1 MAAGLELFGF
11 VLLQLPRLLGSEIS
25 GANRVSRRCAESI
38 SGRRVADKH
47 LHPAIS
53 SAYIFTSNTNRHA
66 RIRTLIITHTHL
78 HNFTYS
84 HWCTH
89 LTHSRCS
96 LKEMIAFFPWEL
108 AAKDPRTKRVPQHL
122 LFSSELLE
130 SLEHSRFVWVS
141 PSWRP
146 LDCLPCEEVK
156 KPG

>member
-66 RIRTLIITHTHL
+66 RIRTLIITHTHYVQFYIFAL
-78 HNFTYS
+78 V
-84 HWCTH
+84 
-89 LTHSRCS
+89 HSPDTFS
-96 LKEMIAFFPWEL
+96 LFP
-108 AAKDPRTKRVPQHL
+108 KGDDC
-122 LFSSELLE
+122 LFSLGARCQRSKDKKGTTASAFLE
-130 SLEHSRFVWVS
+130 
-141 PSWRP
+141 
-146 LDCLPCEEVK
+146 
-156 KPG
+156 